1 MNNYNTSTHNQG
13 NTGKGCPANA
23 SKGYTVPVI
32 RRDRVRPTSADPKHT
47 KHVHPFKLAQRRRDY
62 RRAFDANQG
71 SPANVPAPR
80 RSPDDVIVP
89 VRQPGR
95 PAPMREAI
103 PYINVPG
110 PGQTWQQ
117 LNEWRQAFGLAPVTS
132 GNQER

>member
-95 PAPMREAI
+95 PSLPCVR
-103 PYINVPG
+103 PSPTSTSLGLVPDLAAAG
-110 PGQTWQQ
+110 
-117 LNEWRQAFGLAPVTS
+117 NEWRASLRPSA
-132 GNQER
+132 GNQW